1 MQADSSSSQRR
12 TENTKQH
19 TGQKMSPPTY
29 YIYFSEVKKTATYR
43 RENVTAEEFS
53 ERLYT

>member
-29 YIYFSEVKKTATYR
+29 YVYFSEVKKLQHIAGK
-43 RENVTAEEFS
+43 NVTAEEFS